1 MEKIGFIGT
10 FDKTDLLIY
19 VSRILVEM
27 NKTVLIIDAT
37 VNQKAKYIVPVIS
50 PTMSYVTEFEGIDVA
65 VGFTDYNGIKR
76 YLGMPESA
84 ALTYDYIIIDMD
96 RADLIDNFGV
106 YDAKKNYFVTSS
118 DLFSLKKGLE
128 VLSGIKLPLQLT
140 KIYYSNEMSKEE
152 DEYLNYLSLG
162 YKIEWQDEKIY
173 FPMDSNDQQT
183 IIENQRSAKIK
194 YKELSSGYKQAL
206 VYLAE
211 EITHTEK
218 SNEVKRIFKQLE
230 RGI

>member
-84 ALTYDYIIIDMD
+84 ALTYDYIIIDM
-96 RADLIDNFGV
+96 
-106 YDAKKNYFVTSS
+106 
-118 DLFSLKKGLE
+118 E
-128 VLSGIKLPLQLT
+128 
-140 KIYYSNEMSKEE
+140 
-152 DEYLNYLSLG
+152 
-162 YKIEWQDEKIY
+162 
-173 FPMDSNDQQT
+173 
-183 IIENQRSAKIK
+183 
-194 YKELSSGYKQAL
+194 
-206 VYLAE
+206 
-211 EITHTEK
+211 
-218 SNEVKRIFKQLE
+218 
-230 RGI
+230 

>member
-27 NKTVLIIDAT
+27 EKTVLIIDAT
-37 VNQKAKYIVPVIS
+37 VNQKAKYVVPVIS
-50 PTMSYVTEFEGIDVA
+50 PTMSYITDFEGIDVA
-65 VGFTDYNGIKR
+65 VGFSDYNGIKR

-84 ALTYDYIIIDMD
+84 ALTYDYILIDMD
-96 RADLIDNFGV
+96 RPDLIENFGI
-106 YDAKKNYFVTSS
+106 YESKINYFVTSS

-140 KIYYSNEMSKEE
+140 KMYFSNEMSEEE
-152 DEYLNYLSLG
+152 DKYLNYLSLG
-162 YKIEWQDEKIY
+162 YKIQWKDEKIY

-183 IIENQRSAKIK
+183 IIENQRSAKIR
-194 YKELSSGYKQAL
+194 YKSLSSGYKSSL
-206 VYLAE
+206 IYLAE
-211 EITHTEK
+211 EISNKEK
-218 SNEVKRIFKQLE
+218 TNEVKKIFKQLE
-230 RGI
+230 KGV

>member
-1 MEKIGFIGT
+1 MEKIGFIGA

-37 VNQKAKYIVPVIS
+37 VNQKAKYVVPVIS
-50 PTMSYVTEFEGIDVA
+50 PTMSYVTDFEGIDVA
-65 VGFTDYNGIKR
+65 TGFTDYNGIKR

-84 ALTYDYIIIDMD
+84 ALTYDYVLIDMD
-96 RADLIDNFGV
+96 RADLIDNLGIYV
-106 YDAKKNYFVTSS
+106 STKNYFVTSS

-140 KIYYSNEMSKEE
+140 KIYFSNDMSEEE
-152 DEYLNYLSLG
+152 DKYLNYLSLG
-162 YKIEWQDEKIY
+162 YKIQWQDEKIY

-183 IIENQRSAKIK
+183 MIENQRSAKIR
-194 YKELSSGYKQAL
+194 YKPLSTGYKSSL
-206 VYLAE
+206 IYLAE
-211 EITHTEK
+211 EILNKGKT
-218 SNEVKRIFKQLE
+218 NEVKKIFKQLE
-230 RGI
+230 KGV

>member
-27 NKTVLIIDAT
+27 KKTVLIIDAT
-37 VNQKAKYIVPVIS
+37 VNQKAKYVVPVIS
-50 PTMSYVTEFEGIDVA
+50 PTMSYVTDFEGIDVA
-65 VGFTDYNGIKR
+65 VGFSDYNGIKR

-84 ALTYDYIIIDMD
+84 ALTYDYILIDMD
-96 RADLIDNFGV
+96 RPDLIENFGI
-106 YDAKKNYFVTSS
+106 YESKINYFVTSS

-140 KIYYSNEMSKEE
+140 KM
-152 DEYLNYLSLG
+152 
-162 YKIEWQDEKIY
+162 Y

-183 IIENQRSAKIK
+183 IIENQRSAKIR
-194 YKELSSGYKQAL
+194 YKSLSSGYKSSL
-206 VYLAE
+206 IYLAE
-211 EITHTEK
+211 EISNKEK
-218 SNEVKRIFKQLE
+218 TNEVKKIFKQLE
-230 RGI
+230 KGV